1 MDNDKDIEIK
11 REEDL
16 GLDEKIKA
24 GAKAVGRKIG
34 DPESDIASEYDTE
47 KTIERVEDWE
57 NIKLNRQ
64 MNIYQFDRY
73 IKRVRGRYTP
83 VIAVY
88 SIIKSTN
95 QLTKRHKIV

>member
-34 DPESDIASEYDTE
+34 DPESDIGSEYDTE

-57 NIKLNRQ
+57 NIKMNWY
-64 MNIYQFDRY
+64 MNIYQSDRY
-73 IKRVRGRYTP
+73 IKREGSPYVKLLLNSLLYQP
-83 VIAVY
+83 I
-88 SIIKSTN
+88 N
-95 QLTKRHKIV
+95 

>member
-11 REEDL
+11 RDEDL

-34 DPESDIASEYDTE
+34 DPESDIGSEYDTE

-57 NIKLNRQ
+57 NIKMNWY

-73 IKRVRGRYTP
+73 IKRGREGE
-83 VIAVY
+83 IG
-88 SIIKSTN
+88 N
-95 QLTKRHKIV
+95 L

>member
-24 GAKAVGRKIG
+24 GAKAVGKKIG
-34 DPESDIASEYDTE
+34 DPESDIGSEYDTE

-57 NIKLNRQ
+57 KIK
-64 MNIYQFDRY
+64 IIDRW
-73 IKRVRGRYTP
+73 ITLGSQVTEEVKNL
-83 VIAVY
+83 AE
-88 SIIKSTN
+88 IIG
-95 QLTKRHKIV
+95 HKLKDLGK

>member
-34 DPESDIASEYDTE
+34 DPESEIDSEYDTE

-57 NIKLNRQ
+57 KIK
-64 MNIYQFDRY
+64 MNW
-73 IKRVRGRYTP
+73 
-83 VIAVY
+83 
-88 SIIKSTN
+88 
-95 QLTKRHKIV
+95 

>member
-11 REEDL
+11 TEKDL

-34 DPESDIASEYDTE
+34 DPESDMGSEYDTE

-57 NIKLNRQ
+57 NIK
-64 MNIYQFDRY
+64 MNW
-73 IKRVRGRYTP
+73 
-83 VIAVY
+83 
-88 SIIKSTN
+88 
-95 QLTKRHKIV
+95 

>member
-11 REEDL
+11 SEEDL

-34 DPESDIASEYDTE
+34 DPESDIGSEDDTE

-57 NIKLNRQ
+57 NRRWIDRWIFINLIDTLREGGRDSTSVKLL
-64 MNIYQFDRY
+64 
-73 IKRVRGRYTP
+73 
-83 VIAVY
+83 VIW
-88 SIIKSTN
+88 
-95 QLTKRHKIV
+95 

>member
-34 DPESDIASEYDTE
+34 DPESDIGSEYDAE
-47 KTIERVEDWE
+47 KTIERVEEWKNYQDIDFIISKITIPTKNLF
-57 NIKLNRQ
+57 NIISFLT
-64 MNIYQFDRY
+64 
-73 IKRVRGRYTP
+73 IK
-83 VIAVY
+83 
-88 SIIKSTN
+88 
-95 QLTKRHKIV
+95 

>member
-24 GAKAVGRKIG
+24 GTKAVGGKIG
-34 DPESDIASEYDTE
+34 DSESDIGSEYDTE

-57 NIKLNRQ
+57 KIK
-64 MNIYQFDRY
+64 IIDRW
-73 IKRVRGRYTP
+73 ITLGSQVTEEVKNLAETIG
-83 VIAVY
+83 
-88 SIIKSTN
+88 
-95 QLTKRHKIV
+95 HKLKDLGK

>member
-1 MDNDKDIEIK
+1 MGNDKDIEIK

-34 DPESDIASEYDTE
+34 DPESDIGSEYDTE

-57 NIKLNRQ
+57 NIK
-64 MNIYQFDRY
+64 IIDRW
-73 IKRVRGRYTP
+73 IFINLIDTLREGVRYTS
-83 VIAVY
+83 VNLLLLIW
-88 SIIKSTN
+88 
-95 QLTKRHKIV
+95 

>member
-34 DPESDIASEYDTE
+34 DPESDIGSEYDTE
-47 KTIERVEDWE
+47 KIIERVDDWE
-57 NIKLNRQ
+57 KIKIIDIWITLGSQVTEEVKNLAETINKK
-64 MNIYQFDRY
+64 MNNLANWISIY
-73 IKRVRGRYTP
+73 IL
-83 VIAVY
+83 I
-88 SIIKSTN
+88 
-95 QLTKRHKIV
+95 H

>member
-34 DPESDIASEYDTE
+34 DPESDIDSEYGTKKLQKE
-47 KTIERVEDWE
+47 YRRLRKYKEDE
-57 NIKLNRQ
+57 PIDEYL
-64 MNIYQFDRY
+64 
-73 IKRVRGRYTP
+73 
-83 VIAVY
+83 
-88 SIIKSTN
+88 SI
-95 QLTKRHKIV
+95 

>member
-34 DPESDIASEYDTE
+34 DPESDIGSEYDTE

-64 MNIYQFDRY
+64 MNIYQSDRY
-73 IKRVRGRYTP
+73 IKRVRGRYTS
-83 VIAVY
+83 V
-88 SIIKSTN
+88 
-95 QLTKRHKIV
+95 QLLPLIL